1 MSEEFKTW
9 PEVIENN
16 LGLPDIEFSIVAG
29 LYSMQKELHK
39 LLSHKI
45 QSELSVIQLEVL
57 NRINEKG
64 FCTSSELATVLRVS
78 KANITGVTRRMEE
91 KGFIKKKPDPKDS
104 RSNILTITK
113 KGEKKINDT
122 LPHFIDAMTKDLK
135 EMPPREK
142 EIINKYLINLFYTLS
157 HRNED

>member
-64 FCTSSELATVLRVS
+64 FCTSSELATV
-78 KANITGVTRRMEE
+78 
-91 KGFIKKKPDPKDS
+91 
-104 RSNILTITK
+104 
-113 KGEKKINDT
+113 
-122 LPHFIDAMTKDLK
+122 
-135 EMPPREK
+135 
-142 EIINKYLINLFYTLS
+142 
-157 HRNED
+157 